1 MLFRQMGDGT
11 AAFPAAHGAA
21 RDLPAHS
28 RALLYGPTTVHT
40 EGVFSHADSN
50 IPVPGHLD
58 SLVTPF
64 SGGAVDG
71 GALRR
76 LVRHYAAAG
85 VDGLVCGSTGEA
97 AALDDAEQLA
107 VLDAVLNVADG
118 LPVMMAW
125 PATTRAMLRRL
136 SAFGTRP
143 LAGIL
148 APAPYYVR
156 PGQAGASAYFRC
168 LADASRF
175 AGAVRHSLPHRRGA
189 GHGHAAGA
197 GGAPEHRRHQ
207 DRGGSLEKTVALIAD
222 GRLQVMAGEDL
233 QTLSTLCLGGSG
245 IIAAAAHIRPDLF
258 VALYRAVREQRLDQA
273 RALFLALAPM
283 IQLAFAEPNPGPVK
297 AQLAR
302 QGLLT
307 DELRAPMPAASA
319 ALADRLQ
326 AAVAEL
332 DRAFPPR

>member
-85 VDGLVCGSTGEA
+85 VDGLVVCGSTGEA

-118 LPVMMAW
+118 LPVMMGLAGNHQGHV
-125 PATTRAMLRRL
+125 LRRL

-156 PGQAGASAYFRC
+156 RTGRRVRLFPLPGRRLALPLALYDIPYRTGAALDTATLLE
-168 LADASRF
+168 LAA
-175 AGAVRHSLPHRRGA
+175 HPN
-189 GHGHAAGA
+189 
-197 GGAPEHRRHQ
+197 
-207 DRGGSLEKTVALIAD
+207 
-222 GRLQVMAGEDL
+222 
-233 QTLSTLCLGGSG
+233 
-245 IIAAAAHIRPDLF
+245 IAAIRTAAARWKRPW
-258 VALYRAVREQRLDQA
+258 R
-273 RALFLALAPM
+273 
-283 IQLAFAEPNPGPVK
+283 
-297 AQLAR
+297 
-302 QGLLT
+302 
-307 DELRAPMPAASA
+307 
-319 ALADRLQ
+319 
-326 AAVAEL
+326 
-332 DRAFPPR
+332 

>member
-1 MLFRQMGDGT
+1 M
-11 AAFPAAHGAA
+11 
-21 RDLPAHS
+21 
-28 RALLYGPTTVHT
+28 PTQTSPFQ
-40 EGVFSHADSN
+40 GIW
-50 IPVPGHLD
+50 IP
-58 SLVTPF
+58 LVTPF

-85 VDGLVCGSTGEA
+85 VDGLVVCGSTGEA

-118 LPVMMAW
+118 LPVMMGLAGNHQGHV
-125 PATTRAMLRRL
+125 LRRL

-175 AGAVRHSLPHRRGA
+175 PLALYDIPYRTGAALDTATLLELAAHSNI
-189 GHGHAAGA
+189 AAIK
-197 GGAPEHRRHQ
+197 
-207 DRGGSLEKTVALIAD
+207 DCGGSLEKTVALIAD

>member
-1 MLFRQMGDGT
+1 M
-11 AAFPAAHGAA
+11 
-21 RDLPAHS
+21 
-28 RALLYGPTTVHT
+28 PTQTSPFQ
-40 EGVFSHADSN
+40 GIW
-50 IPVPGHLD
+50 IP
-58 SLVTPF
+58 LVTPF

-85 VDGLVCGSTGEA
+85 VDGLVVCGSTGEA

-118 LPVMMAW
+118 LPVMMGLAGNHQGHV
-125 PATTRAMLRRL
+125 LRRL

-175 AGAVRHSLPHRRGA
+175 PLALYDIPYRTGAALDTA
-189 GHGHAAGA
+189 TLLELAAHPNIA
-197 GGAPEHRRHQ
+197 AIK
-207 DRGGSLEKTVALIAD
+207 DCGGSLEKTVALIAD
-222 GRLQVMAGEDL
+222 GRLQVLAGEDL